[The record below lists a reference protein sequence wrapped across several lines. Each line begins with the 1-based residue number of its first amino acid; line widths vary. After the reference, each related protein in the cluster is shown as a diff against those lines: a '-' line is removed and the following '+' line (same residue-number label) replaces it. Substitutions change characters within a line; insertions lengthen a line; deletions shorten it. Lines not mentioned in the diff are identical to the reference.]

1 MGGSLNPRTKIIR
14 SALKVFLLKGYDATS
29 VNDVVSESQTSK
41 GGIYHHFKNK
51 EELFIETI
59 DYLFDKFE
67 DIERSIYS
75 DSTNL
80 KQILQTYFNS
90 LSNISEIIG
99 VMTGSDNIDVNNFYM
114 LMTNAFI
121 KFPQIR
127 EKHGKLHLKNQEILV
142 EIIRKTQQEGRIK
155 DNIDCETMAF
165 MINALAEGTMIY
177 HIMTDEI
184 DLKEK
189 GKKIFQNL
197 WKSISTEND
206 G

>member
-1 MGGSLNPRTKIIR
+1 MNSKDKISLA
-14 SALKVFLLKGYDATS
+14 ALKIFLQKGYDATS
-29 VNDVVSESQTSK
+29 ISDVVTECKITK

-51 EELFIETI
+51 EELFIEAI
-59 DYLFDKFE
+59 DYLFEKFE
-67 DIERSIYS
+67 ELERSMYS
-75 DSTNL
+75 ESANL
-80 KQILQTYFNS
+80 KQILQIYFGS
-90 LSNISEIIG
+90 LSNISEVLG
-99 VMTGSDNIDVNNFYM
+99 AMTGSENIDVNNFYM

-142 EIIRKTQQEGRIK
+142 EIIKKAQLEGKIK
-155 DNIDCETMAF
+155 ENIDCDTMAF

-177 HIMTDEI
+177 HIMTDNI

-189 GKKIFQNL
+189 GEKIFQNL
-197 WKSISTEND
+197 WKTISTEND